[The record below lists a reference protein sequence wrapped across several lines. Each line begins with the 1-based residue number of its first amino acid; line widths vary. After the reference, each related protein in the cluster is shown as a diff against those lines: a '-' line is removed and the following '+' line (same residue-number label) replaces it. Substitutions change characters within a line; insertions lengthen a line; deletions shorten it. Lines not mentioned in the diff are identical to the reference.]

1 MISVHTLI
9 SPCTYNILQCCIVCV
24 SDFRYGAGYTLQ
36 AKVMLSAPPEPPPP
50 CQREKYSFRR
60 IFSRRDSRI
69 HGSVHVRR
77 KSTRTTR
84 HTSKFSREDSTG
96 VASGHLGRK
105 FSVHRL
111 LSRAVSVFNLP
122 PSAFDQYDTTS
133 LNSFIREAFNDAVL
147 LEEHQVCLNECMLVT
162 FTSTG
167 VWILFVTNFVVM
179 YNYVAFF

>member
-1 MISVHTLI
+1 
-9 SPCTYNILQCCIVCV
+9 
-24 SDFRYGAGYTLQ
+24 
-36 AKVMLSAPPEPPPP
+36 MLSAPPEPPPP
-50 CQREKYSFRR
+50 PRQREKYSFRR
-60 IFSRRDSRI
+60 IFSRRDSRND
-69 HGSVHVRR
+69 GSVHVRR

-96 VASGHLGRK
+96 EASGHLRRK
-105 FSVHRL
+105 VSIHRQ
-111 LSRAVSVFNLP
+111 LSRAVSVFNSP